1 MAESLTSFQGDK
13 MYSFVLSIHNILRWL
28 VLIFGIIAILRAY
41 FGWFGN
47 REWTDRDDWWGLG
60 FTISLDLQFLL
71 GLLLYFFLSPITTS
85 AFANFSAAMSDS
97 STRFFLIEH
106 SLMMLV
112 AIILAHIGR
121 SRAKKQEEDVRKYR
135 TTAIFYT
142 IAVLF
147 ILAAIPWF
155 RL

>member
-1 MAESLTSFQGDK
+1 
-13 MYSFVLSIHNILRWL
+13 MYTFVLAIHDILRWL
-28 VLIFGIIAILRAY
+28 ILIFGLMAIIRAY
-41 FGWFGN
+41 VGWFGN
-47 REWTDRDDWWGLG
+47 KEWTDVDDWLGLG
-60 FTISLDLQFLL
+60 FTISLDVQFLL

-97 STRFFLIEH
+97 DTRFFLIEH
-106 SLMMLV
+106 SLVMLV
-112 AIILAHIGR
+112 AVILAHIGR

-135 TTAIFYT
+135 TTAIYYT

-147 ILAAIPWF
+147 ILAAIPWS

>member
-1 MAESLTSFQGDK
+1 
-13 MYSFVLSIHNILRWL
+13 MYSFVLAIHDILRWL
-28 VLIFGIIAILRAY
+28 ILIFGIIAIIRSY
-41 FGWFGN
+41 VGWFGN
-47 REWTDRDDWWGLG
+47 KEWTDVDDWFGLG
-60 FTISLDLQFLL
+60 FTISLDVQFLL

-97 STRFFLIEH
+97 DTRFFLIEH

-112 AIILAHIGR
+112 AVILAHIGR

-142 IAVLF
+142 ITVLF
-147 ILAAIPWF
+147 ILAAIPWS

>member
-1 MAESLTSFQGDK
+1 
-13 MYSFVLSIHNILRWL
+13 MYSFVLAIHDILRWL
-28 VLIFGIIAILRAY
+28 ILIFGIIAIIRSY
-41 FGWFGN
+41 VGWFGN
-47 REWTDRDDWWGLG
+47 KEWTDVDDWFGLG
-60 FTISLDLQFLL
+60 FTISLDVQFLL

-97 STRFFLIEH
+97 DTRFFLIEH

-112 AIILAHIGR
+112 AVILAHIGR

-142 IAVLF
+142 ITVLC
-147 ILAAIPWF
+147 ILAAIPWS